1 MSRNPSRSP
10 RMRRVDEAIK
20 AIVSE
25 AIPTLKDP
33 RIGFVTVTGVVTTS
47 DLSHATVWL
56 SVYGAEK
63 QRQATLKALEGA
75 AGLLQSKVNKDLR
88 LRRTPQLLFQY
99 DPSVEDGVRM
109 SKLIDE
115 LDPGPAEPD
124 ERDLPEEG
132 DDVDDN

>member
-1 MSRNPSRSP
+1 MKQYKRSE
-10 RMRRVDEAIK
+10 RFNKLLMEE
-20 AIVSE
+20 VSTIIQRE
-25 AIPTLKDP
+25 LKDP

-56 SVYGAEK
+56 SVYGGEK

-124 ERDLPEEG
+124 EPDAHEEA
-132 DDVDDN
+132 DDADDN